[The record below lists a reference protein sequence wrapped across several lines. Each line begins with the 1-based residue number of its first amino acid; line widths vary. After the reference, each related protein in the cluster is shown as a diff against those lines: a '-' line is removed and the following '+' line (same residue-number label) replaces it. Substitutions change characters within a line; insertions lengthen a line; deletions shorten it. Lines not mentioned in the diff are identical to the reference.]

1 VEGLRSA
8 GLGENPLKI
17 LVLMNAH
24 ALAHVSRPLEVA
36 KILRERGYEFLFA
49 GHGKYLKI
57 AAREGFET
65 ADLPFIPYEQVVN
78 AIRAQKLDELYVED
92 QLEEYIA
99 AELELYEQV
108 SPDLLLIDDRATAF
122 TSGELAGL
130 KRACIVNVH
139 MSRYRQIPFFSP
151 RVRLGG
157 GPVTRL
163 LEMAEN
169 QIEFFYY
176 NKLVMSD
183 MNKVREKHG
192 LDKKYGYAIEE
203 GDLVLLPDIPEFSPC
218 SPLPP
223 NVHFIGPLTWHN
235 DLPAPKAVSQLD
247 PDKKC
252 IYFTLG
258 SAGVE
263 DLISQL
269 GVLAEKDIQVVIAK
283 GGSADSISHDL
294 PENMF
299 LEDFVNTDTLF
310 PHCDLIVCHGGNGT
324 IYQALGYGLPMVGI
338 ATHEEQNYGL
348 KRLKALGLGLGFH
361 TKQLE
366 KEGMG
371 LIVEAIDEVL
381 GNEKYRNNA
390 LRFKGLLGGLDAAS
404 TAADLVDEFAR
415 SSH

>member
-1 VEGLRSA
+1 M
-8 GLGENPLKI
+8 KI

-36 KILRERGYEFLFA
+36 KVLQKRGYEFLFA
-49 GHGKYLKI
+49 GHGKYLDI
-57 AAREGFET
+57 AAKEGFEI
-65 ADLPFIPYEQVVN
+65 AEIPFIPQQQVVD
-78 AIRAQKLDELYVED
+78 AIRAQKLDQLYVED

-99 AELELYEQV
+99 AELELYDQV

-122 TSGELAGL
+122 TSAEIAGL
-130 KRACIVNVH
+130 KSACIANVH
-139 MSRYRQIPFFSP
+139 MSRYRKIPFFSP

-157 GPVTRL
+157 GPVTQAM
-163 LEMAEN
+163 EAIEN

-183 MNKVREKHG
+183 MNKVRQKHG
-192 LDKKYGYAIEE
+192 LKKKYGYGVEE
-203 GDLVLLPDIPEFSPC
+203 GDMVMLPDIPEFSPC
-218 SPLPP
+218 SPLPS

-235 DLPAPKAVSQLD
+235 DLPPPKAVSQLD

-258 SAGVE
+258 SAGLE

-269 GVLAEKDIQVVIAK
+269 SVLADKDIQVVIAK
-283 GGSADSISHDL
+283 GGSADSTSHEL
-294 PENMF
+294 PKNMF
-299 LEDFVNTDTLF
+299 IEDFVNTDALF

-324 IYQALGYGLPMVGI
+324 IYQALAFGLPMVGI

-348 KRLKALGLGLGFH
+348 KRLKALGLGMGFH

-371 LIVEAIDEVL
+371 LIVDAVDEVL
-381 GNEKYRNNA
+381 TNDRYRKNA
-390 LRFKGLLGGLDAAS
+390 MHFKALLKDYDAPT
-404 TAADLVDEFAR
+404 TAANLVDKFAQ
-415 SSH
+415 SLT